1 MDNKK
6 IIIILSIVSAV
17 LLLTTGI
24 LIGRLSS
31 KKTFEEQHQNEVDK
45 NEIKNDETTNTPD
58 NDDNNNNNNNNDSI
72 KESPTNNKDISK
84 KEDSTSLSSKDNLV
98 ISELNNSLTSINKN
112 ANDKDFS
119 KKAKATFISIVDFLF
134 YEGTIKGVTFNELT
148 ENGKAKVLKL
158 ANKIDITLEEKSP
171 GYKETISATTS
182 KAYKKASQIIKDSA
196 NDINNFAK
204 ESLGEENYNSIIEAK
219 DELLLYSKNALNF
232 ITGNGSKILND
243 TKNKLND
250 WYQDFK
256 NK

>member
-31 KKTFEEQHQNEVDK
+31 KKTFEEQHSNEVDK
-45 NEIKNDETTNTPD
+45 NEIKSDEKTNTPD
-58 NDDNNNNNNNNDSI
+58 NDDDINNNDSN
-72 KESPTNNKDISK
+72 KETTTNNKDIPK
-84 KEDSTSLSSKDNLV
+84 KEESTSLSSKDNLV
-98 ISELNNSLTSINKN
+98 ISELNSSLTSINKN

-204 ESLGEENYNSIIEAK
+204 ESLGDENYNSIIEAK

>member
-6 IIIILSIVSAV
+6 IIIIFSIVSAV

-31 KKTFEEQHQNEVDK
+31 KKTFEEQHSNEVDK
-45 NEIKNDETTNTPD
+45 NEIKSDEKTNTPD
-58 NDDNNNNNNNNDSI
+58 NDDDINNNDSN
-72 KESPTNNKDISK
+72 KETTTNNKDIPK
-84 KEDSTSLSSKDNLV
+84 KEESTSLSSKDNLV
-98 ISELNNSLTSINKN
+98 ISELNSSLTSINKN

-134 YEGTIKGVTFNELT
+134 YDGTIKGVTFNELT
-148 ENGKAKVLKL
+148 EKGKTEVLKL
-158 ANKIDITLEEKSP
+158 ANKIDTALEEKSP

-204 ESLGEENYNSIIEAK
+204 ESLGDENYNSIIEAK

>member
-31 KKTFEEQHQNEVDK
+31 KKTFEEQYSNEVDK
-45 NEIKNDETTNTPD
+45 NEIKSDEKTNKPD
-58 NDDNNNNNNNNDSI
+58 NDDDINNNDSN
-72 KESPTNNKDISK
+72 KETTTNNKDIPK
-84 KEDSTSLSSKDNLV
+84 KEESTSLSSKDNLV
-98 ISELNNSLTSINKN
+98 ISELNSSLTSINKN

-204 ESLGEENYNSIIEAK
+204 ESLGDENYNSIIEAK

>member
-31 KKTFEEQHQNEVDK
+31 KETFEEQRPNEVDK
-45 NEIKNDETTNTPD
+45 NEIKSNEKINTPD
-58 NDDNNNNNNNNDSI
+58 NDDNNNNDSN
-72 KESPTNNKDISK
+72 KESTTNNKDIPK

-98 ISELNNSLTSINKN
+98 ISELNSSLNNINKN

-134 YEGTIKGVTFNELT
+134 YDGTIKGVTFNELT
-148 ENGKAKVLKL
+148 EKGKTEVLKL
-158 ANKIDITLEEKSP
+158 ANKIDTTLEEKSP

-204 ESLGEENYNSIIEAK
+204 EALGDENYNSIIEAK

-232 ITGNGSKILND
+232 ITGNSSKILND

>member
-31 KKTFEEQHQNEVDK
+31 KKTFEEQHSNEVDK
-45 NEIKNDETTNTPD
+45 NEIKSDEKTNTPD
-58 NDDNNNNNNNNDSI
+58 NDDDINNNDSN
-72 KESPTNNKDISK
+72 KETTTNNKDIPKK
-84 KEDSTSLSSKDNLV
+84 KESTSLSSKDNLV
-98 ISELNNSLTSINKN
+98 ISELNSSLTSINKN

-134 YEGTIKGVTFNELT
+134 YDGTIKGVTFNELT
-148 ENGKAKVLKL
+148 EKGKTEVLKL
-158 ANKIDITLEEKSP
+158 ANKIDTALEEKSP

-204 ESLGEENYNSIIEAK
+204 ESLGDENYNSIIEAK

>member
-31 KKTFEEQHQNEVDK
+31 KETFEEQRPNEVDK
-45 NEIKNDETTNTPD
+45 NEIKSNEKINTPD
-58 NDDNNNNNNNNDSI
+58 NDDNNNNDSN
-72 KESPTNNKDISK
+72 KESTTNNKDIPK

-98 ISELNNSLTSINKN
+98 ISELNSSLNNINKN

-134 YEGTIKGVTFNELT
+134 YDGTIKGVTFNELT
-148 ENGKAKVLKL
+148 EKGKTEVLKL
-158 ANKIDITLEEKSP
+158 ANKIDTALEEKSP

-204 ESLGEENYNSIIEAK
+204 ESLGDENYNSIIEAK

>member
-6 IIIILSIVSAV
+6 IIIIFSIVSAV

-31 KKTFEEQHQNEVDK
+31 KKTFEEQHSNEVDK
-45 NEIKNDETTNTPD
+45 NEIKSDEKTNTPD
-58 NDDNNNNNNNNDSI
+58 NDDDINNNDSN
-72 KESPTNNKDISK
+72 KETTTNNKDIPK
-84 KEDSTSLSSKDNLV
+84 KEESTSLSSKDNLV
-98 ISELNNSLTSINKN
+98 ISELNSSLNNINKN

-134 YEGTIKGVTFNELT
+134 YDGTIKGVTFNELT
-148 ENGKAKVLKL
+148 EKGKTEVLKL
-158 ANKIDITLEEKSP
+158 ANKIDTTLEEKSP

-204 ESLGEENYNSIIEAK
+204 ESLGDENYNSIIEAK

>member
-6 IIIILSIVSAV
+6 IIIILSIVSAI

-31 KKTFEEQHQNEVDK
+31 KKTFEEQYSNEVDK
-45 NEIKNDETTNTPD
+45 NEIKSDEKTNTPD
-58 NDDNNNNNNNNDSI
+58 NDDDINNNDSN
-72 KESPTNNKDISK
+72 KETTTNNKDIPK
-84 KEDSTSLSSKDNLV
+84 KEESTSLSSKDNLV
-98 ISELNNSLTSINKN
+98 ISELNSSLTSINKN

-158 ANKIDITLEEKSP
+158 ANKIDIILEEKSP

-204 ESLGEENYNSIIEAK
+204 ESLGDENYNSIIEAK

>member
-17 LLLTTGI
+17 LLLTMGI

-31 KKTFEEQHQNEVDK
+31 KKTFEEQHSNEVDK
-45 NEIKNDETTNTPD
+45 NEIKSDEKTNTPD
-58 NDDNNNNNNNNDSI
+58 NDDDINNNDSN
-72 KESPTNNKDISK
+72 KETTTNNKDIPK
-84 KEDSTSLSSKDNLV
+84 KEESTSLSSKDNLV
-98 ISELNNSLTSINKN
+98 ISELNSSLTSINKN

-204 ESLGEENYNSIIEAK
+204 ESLGDENYNSIIEAK

>member
-31 KKTFEEQHQNEVDK
+31 KKTFEEQHSNEVDK
-45 NEIKNDETTNTPD
+45 NEIKSDEKTNTPD
-58 NDDNNNNNNNNDSI
+58 NDDDINNNDSN
-72 KESPTNNKDISK
+72 KETTTNNKDIPK
-84 KEDSTSLSSKDNLV
+84 KEESTSLSSKDNLV
-98 ISELNNSLTSINKN
+98 ISELNSSLTSINKN

-148 ENGKAKVLKL
+148 ENGKEKVLKL

-171 GYKETISATTS
+171 GYKETICATTS

-204 ESLGEENYNSIIEAK
+204 ESLGDENYNSIIEAK

-243 TKNKLND
+243 TKNKLNY

>member
-6 IIIILSIVSAV
+6 IVIILSIVSAV

-45 NEIKNDETTNTPD
+45 NEIKKDETTNTPD
-58 NDDNNNNNNNNDSI
+58 NDDGDINNDSI
-72 KESPTNNKDISK
+72 KESNTNNKDITK

-134 YEGTIKGVTFNELT
+134 YDGTIKGVTFNELT

-158 ANKIDITLEEKSP
+158 ANKIDTALEEKSP

-243 TKNKLND
+243 TKNKLNN

>member
-6 IIIILSIVSAV
+6 IIIILSIVSAI

-31 KKTFEEQHQNEVDK
+31 KETFEEQRPNEVDK
-45 NEIKNDETTNTPD
+45 NEIKSNEKINTPD
-58 NDDNNNNNNNNDSI
+58 NDDNNNNDSN
-72 KESPTNNKDISK
+72 KESTTNNKDIPK

-98 ISELNNSLTSINKN
+98 ISELNSSLNNINKN

-134 YEGTIKGVTFNELT
+134 YDGTIKGVTFNELT
-148 ENGKAKVLKL
+148 EKGKTEVLKL
-158 ANKIDITLEEKSP
+158 ANKIDTTLEEKSP

-182 KAYKKASQIIKDSA
+182 KACQIIKDSA

-204 ESLGEENYNSIIEAK
+204 EALGDENYNSIIEAK

-232 ITGNGSKILND
+232 ITGNSSKILND

>member
-31 KKTFEEQHQNEVDK
+31 KKTFEEQHSNEVDK
-45 NEIKNDETTNTPD
+45 NEIKSDEKTNTPD
-58 NDDNNNNNNNNDSI
+58 NDDDINNNDYN
-72 KESPTNNKDISK
+72 KETTTNNKDIPK
-84 KEDSTSLSSKDNLV
+84 KEESTSLSSKDNLV
-98 ISELNNSLTSINKN
+98 ISELNSSLTSINKN

-158 ANKIDITLEEKSP
+158 ANKIDIILEEKSP

-204 ESLGEENYNSIIEAK
+204 ESLGDENYNSIIEAK

>member
-17 LLLTTGI
+17 LLLTMGI
-24 LIGRLSS
+24 LIERLSS
-31 KKTFEEQHQNEVDK
+31 KKTFEEQHSNEVDK
-45 NEIKNDETTNTPD
+45 NEIKSDEKTNTPD
-58 NDDNNNNNNNNDSI
+58 NDDDINNNDSN
-72 KESPTNNKDISK
+72 KETTTNNKDIPK
-84 KEDSTSLSSKDNLV
+84 KEESTSLSSKDNLV
-98 ISELNNSLTSINKN
+98 ISELNSSLTSINKN

-134 YEGTIKGVTFNELT
+134 YDGTIKGVTFNELT
-148 ENGKAKVLKL
+148 EKGKTEVLKL
-158 ANKIDITLEEKSP
+158 ANKIDTALEEKSP

-204 ESLGEENYNSIIEAK
+204 ESLGDENYNSIIEAK

>member
-6 IIIILSIVSAV
+6 IIIILSIVSAI

-24 LIGRLSS
+24 LIWRLSS
-31 KKTFEEQHQNEVDK
+31 KETFEEQRPNEVDK
-45 NEIKNDETTNTPD
+45 NEIKSNEKINTPD
-58 NDDNNNNNNNNDSI
+58 NDDNNNNDSN
-72 KESPTNNKDISK
+72 KESTTNNKDIPK

-98 ISELNNSLTSINKN
+98 ISELNSSLNNINKN

-134 YEGTIKGVTFNELT
+134 YDGTIKGVTFNELT
-148 ENGKAKVLKL
+148 EKGKTEVLKL
-158 ANKIDITLEEKSP
+158 ANKIDTTLEEKSP

-204 ESLGEENYNSIIEAK
+204 ESLGDENYNSIIEAK

-232 ITGNGSKILND
+232 ITGNSSKILND

>member
-6 IIIILSIVSAV
+6 IIIILSIVSAI

-24 LIGRLSS
+24 LIWRLSS
-31 KKTFEEQHQNEVDK
+31 KETFEEQRPNEVDK
-45 NEIKNDETTNTPD
+45 NEIKSNEKINTPD
-58 NDDNNNNNNNNDSI
+58 NDDNNNNDSN
-72 KESPTNNKDISK
+72 KESTTNNKDLPK

-98 ISELNNSLTSINKN
+98 ISELNSSLNNINKN

-134 YEGTIKGVTFNELT
+134 YDGTIKGVTFNELT
-148 ENGKAKVLKL
+148 EKGKTEVLKL
-158 ANKIDITLEEKSP
+158 ANKIDTTLEEKST

-204 ESLGEENYNSIIEAK
+204 ESLGDENYNSIIEAK

-232 ITGNGSKILND
+232 ITGNSSKILND

>member
-1 MDNKK
+1 MENKK

-31 KKTFEEQHQNEVDK
+31 KKTFEEQHSNEVDK
-45 NEIKNDETTNTPD
+45 NEIKSDEKTNTPD
-58 NDDNNNNNNNNDSI
+58 NDDDINNNDSN
-72 KESPTNNKDISK
+72 KETTTNNKDIPK
-84 KEDSTSLSSKDNLV
+84 KEESTSLSSKDNLV
-98 ISELNNSLTSINKN
+98 ISELNSSLTSINKN

-134 YEGTIKGVTFNELT
+134 YDGTIKGVTFNELT

-182 KAYKKASQIIKDSA
+182 KVYKKASQIIKDSA

-204 ESLGEENYNSIIEAK
+204 ESLGDENYNSIIEAK

>member
-6 IIIILSIVSAV
+6 IIIILSIVSAI

-31 KKTFEEQHQNEVDK
+31 KKTFEEQHPNEVDK
-45 NEIKNDETTNTPD
+45 NEIKSDEKTNTPD
-58 NDDNNNNNNNNDSI
+58 NDDNNNS
-72 KESPTNNKDISK
+72 NKDIPK

-98 ISELNNSLTSINKN
+98 ISELNSSLNSINKN

-134 YEGTIKGVTFNELT
+134 YDGTIKGVTFNELT
-148 ENGKAKVLKL
+148 EKGKTEVLKL
-158 ANKIDITLEEKSP
+158 ANKIDTALEEKSP

-204 ESLGEENYNSIIEAK
+204 ESLGDENYNSIIEAK

-232 ITGNGSKILND
+232 ITGNGSKIIND

>member
-31 KKTFEEQHQNEVDK
+31 KKTFEEQHSNEVDK
-45 NEIKNDETTNTPD
+45 NEIKSDKKTNTPD
-58 NDDNNNNNNNNDSI
+58 NDDDINNNDSN
-72 KESPTNNKDISK
+72 KETTTNNKDIPK
-84 KEDSTSLSSKDNLV
+84 KEESTSLSSKDNLV
-98 ISELNNSLTSINKN
+98 ISELNSSLTSINKN

-134 YEGTIKGVTFNELT
+134 YDGTIRGVTFNELT
-148 ENGKAKVLKL
+148 EKGKTEVLKL
-158 ANKIDITLEEKSP
+158 ANKIDTALEEKSP

-204 ESLGEENYNSIIEAK
+204 ESLGDENYNSIIEAK

>member
-6 IIIILSIVSAV
+6 IIIILSIVSAI

-31 KKTFEEQHQNEVDK
+31 KKTFEEQYSNEVDK
-45 NEIKNDETTNTPD
+45 NEIKSDEKTNTPD
-58 NDDNNNNNNNNDSI
+58 NDDDINNNDSN
-72 KESPTNNKDISK
+72 KETTTNNKDIPK
-84 KEDSTSLSSKDNLV
+84 KEESTSLSSKDNLV
-98 ISELNNSLTSINKN
+98 ISELNSSLTSINKN

-204 ESLGEENYNSIIEAK
+204 ESLGDENYNSIIEAK

>member
-6 IIIILSIVSAV
+6 IIIILSIVSAI

-31 KKTFEEQHQNEVDK
+31 KETFEEQHPNEVDK
-45 NEIKNDETTNTPD
+45 NEIKSNEKINTPD
-58 NDDNNNNNNNNDSI
+58 NDDNNNNDSN
-72 KESPTNNKDISK
+72 KESTTNNKDIPK

-98 ISELNNSLTSINKN
+98 ISELNSSLNNINKN

-134 YEGTIKGVTFNELT
+134 YDGTIKGVTFNELT
-148 ENGKAKVLKL
+148 EKGKTEVLKL
-158 ANKIDITLEEKSP
+158 ANKIDTTLEEKSP

-204 ESLGEENYNSIIEAK
+204 EALGDENYNSIIEAK

-232 ITGNGSKILND
+232 ITGNSSKILND

>member
-6 IIIILSIVSAV
+6 IIIILSIVSAI

-31 KKTFEEQHQNEVDK
+31 KETFEEQRPNEVDK
-45 NEIKNDETTNTPD
+45 NEIKSNEKINTPD
-58 NDDNNNNNNNNDSI
+58 NDDNNNNDSN
-72 KESPTNNKDISK
+72 KESTTNNKDIPK

-98 ISELNNSLTSINKN
+98 ISELNSSLNNINKN

-134 YEGTIKGVTFNELT
+134 YDGTIKGVTFNELT
-148 ENGKAKVLKL
+148 EKGKTEVLKL
-158 ANKIDITLEEKSP
+158 ANKIDTTLEEKSP

-204 ESLGEENYNSIIEAK
+204 EALGDENYNSIIEAK

-232 ITGNGSKILND
+232 ITGNSSKILND